1 MKEQEIKKLK
11 EDKEYQR
18 LGSWVCKDKIVF
30 GVLRKDKKV
39 DLAIDRAIGLSYN
52 KGKQQAK
59 SEAIKELNDLQN
71 AYDIVML
78 EINRLRDKL
87 EKEIKWRK
95 FNIQHQKEF
104 NESVKKEAIKEFEKM
119 INEIRGRC
127 CVNKLQELKQKLKEM
142 K

>member
-59 SEAIKELNDLQN
+59 SEAIKEFEKILNN
-71 AYDIVML
+71 
-78 EINRLRDKL
+78 ERKL
-87 EKEIKWRK
+87 WLSDDRNKEIPLV
-95 FNIQHQKEF
+95 
-104 NESVKKEAIKEFEKM
+104 SL
-119 INEIRGRC
+119 
-127 CVNKLQELKQKLKEM
+127 NKLKQKLKEL